1 MKEITLRCQSS
12 HAGYRRLFDFL
23 KCRSTRQKLNLW
35 HPHNFYGCIKNTSRT
50 SLPFETRWTKTYG
63 VAGTGGGIRRKWGPT
78 RRDDWGGQRAGR
90 RQGITN
96 ASVGHMW
103 IPRGLIRSAGFL
115 IYAIVNPVKLCHK
128 YRLMPPLRP
137 ADVITAQSALHNSR
151 SLSSVA
157 LFSVFLFL
165 ASRSRGTCPS
175 FRCIF
180 RVPTA
185 VAARRSQRAS
195 RAPFLFSP
203 GSRCAHIRAPEI
215 PNHPFT
221 LPFYLFPP
229 AVGPTLSRFKSIT
242 HSWEMITTVLQVW
255 ETAARAYNLR
265 LNIKR

>member
-1 MKEITLRCQSS
+1 MIWEFIRAD
-12 HAGYRRLFDFL
+12 HRHPFDFS
-23 KCRSTRQKLNLW
+23 KYQSTRHKLNLRY
-35 HPHNFYGCIKNTSRT
+35 PHNFYGRIENTSRT
-50 SLPFETRWTKTYG
+50 SFPFETRWTKTYG

-78 RRDDWGGQRAGR
+78 RRDDWGDQQAER

-96 ASVGHMW
+96 VSVGHMW
-103 IPRGLIRSAGFL
+103 IPRGLIRSAGPL

-137 ADVITAQSALHNSR
+137 ADVITTGPALHNFR
-151 SLSSVA
+151 SLSSPS
-157 LFSVFLFL
+157 LFSQY
-165 ASRSRGTCPS
+165 SSS
-175 FRCIF
+175 WS
-180 RVPTA
+180 RVPEERVLVSA
-185 VAARRSQRAS
+185 VYLVSRQQRQRDVHNARIAR
-195 RAPFLFSP
+195 PFFFPL

-229 AVGPTLSRFKSIT
+229 AVEQTLSRFKSIT

-255 ETAARAYNLR
+255 EAAARVYNLR